1 MGALTPIGNTVS
13 ETFESA
19 CAGKSGIGYIDRFDT
34 TGFATT
40 IAGQIKNFDP
50 IKFIDKKEIKKMD
63 LFIQFALA
71 AAEEA
76 VNDAGLTE
84 NEKDAD
90 RIGVYIGA
98 GLGGIATIEKY
109 ADIVKDR
116 GPRKITPFFIP
127 MLIINLAPGFVSI
140 KYGFKGPN
148 LSTVSACASG
158 THSIGEAV
166 YAIKRDAADVMIAGG
181 TEATITKLGIGGF
194 NAMKALSTRNDE
206 PKKASRP
213 FDKDRDGF
221 VMGEGAG
228 IVVLEELEH
237 AKKRGADIYAEVIGY
252 GLNADAH
259 HITTPTP
266 DGEGAAKCIKLALD
280 NAGINPE
287 DVDYI
292 NAHGTSTYYN
302 DLYETMA
309 IKKVFKDS
317 AYKVAVSSTKSLIG
331 HLLGA
336 AGCVE
341 AIFSILAIK
350 NGVVPP
356 TINYETA
363 DEGCDLDYVPN
374 TAREKEVKIALS
386 NSFGFGGTN
395 GTLAFKKF
403 E

>member
-1 MGALTPIGNTVS
+1 MGAVTPIGNTIS
-13 ETFESA
+13 EMFESA
-19 CAGKSGIGYIDRFDT
+19 CAGKSGIGQIDRFDT
-34 TGFATT
+34 KDFATT
-40 IAGQIKNFDP
+40 IAGQIKDFDP
-50 IKFIDKKEIKKMD
+50 LKFIDRKELKKMD

-71 AAEEA
+71 ASDEA

-109 ADIVKDR
+109 SDVVRDR
-116 GPRKITPFFIP
+116 GPKKITPFFIP

-158 THSIGEAV
+158 THSIGEASN
-166 YAIKRDAADVMIAGG
+166 AIKRDIVDVMIAGG

-206 PKKASRP
+206 PQRASRP

-237 AKKRGADIYAEVIGY
+237 AKKRGANIYAEVLGY

-266 DGEGAAKCIKLALD
+266 EGAGAAKCMQLAID
-280 NAGINPE
+280 DAGINPE
-287 DVDYI
+287 EIDYI

-302 DLYETMA
+302 DFYETMA
-309 IKKVFKDS
+309 IKKVFKDH
-317 AYKVAVSSTKSLIG
+317 AYKVAVSSTKSMIG

-336 AGCVE
+336 AGGVE

-350 NGVVPP
+350 NGVLPP
-356 TINYETA
+356 TINYETK